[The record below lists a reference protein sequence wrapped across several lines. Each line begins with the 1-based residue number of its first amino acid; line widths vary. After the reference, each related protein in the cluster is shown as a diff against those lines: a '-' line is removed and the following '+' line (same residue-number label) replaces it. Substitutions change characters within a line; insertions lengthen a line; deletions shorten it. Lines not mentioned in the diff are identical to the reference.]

1 MFMMDCIR
9 RMKGVDEMIVDSVF
23 NSGDSLGVTESTL
36 LLFVVLILSQLA
48 NHLMASSQTSRSIK
62 SMGVKKNGIQ
72 FVIFS
77 DVFL

>member
-23 NSGDSLGVTESTL
+23 NSGDSLGVTESTVIIRCID
-36 LLFVVLILSQLA
+36 FVTISK
-48 NHLMASSQTSRSIK
+48 SSDGLQSDRQMHKEHESEKK
-62 SMGVKKNGIQ
+62 SIQ